1 MNNELLHQLALT
13 LVPNIGDVQ
22 AKILIQHFGEVSAIF
37 KAKTSTLEKIEGI
50 GSVRAKSIK
59 EFNDFHIAEK
69 EQQFIEKYKVKTF
82 FLTDPDY
89 PKRLLNCYDSPT
101 LLFYKGTADLNASKI
116 VAIVGTRTN
125 TEYGKQFTE
134 KLVKDLSEQNITIIS
149 GLAFGIDAMA
159 HKAALKHGLPTV
171 GIVGHGLDKIY
182 PSENSSLAKEMIR
195 EDGGILSEFFSGTKP
210 DKHNFP
216 LRNRIVA
223 GISDATVVVET
234 NIKGGSMITGNLA
247 NAYNRD
253 VFAVPGRTTD
263 AKSSGCNHL
272 IKYNKAILLTDADE
286 LLDLMGWKEKS
297 KTKTKKQKELFIEL
311 TPEEKQVVQL
321 LQDKETVSIDEINL
335 SSGLSSSSIAAA
347 ILNLELQNVVASLPG
362 KMYKLL

>member
-297 KTKTKKQKELFIEL
+297 KTKTKKPKELFIEL

>member
-22 AKILIQHFGEVSAIF
+22 AKILMQHFGEVTAIF
-37 KAKTSTLEKIEGI
+37 KAKTSVLEKIEGI
-50 GSVRAKSIK
+50 GIVRAKSIK
-59 EFNDFHIAEK
+59 EFNDFHLAEK
-69 EQQFIEKYKVKTF
+69 ELEFIEKYNIKTF
-82 FLTDPDY
+82 FLTDKDY

-159 HKAALKHGLPTV
+159 HKAAIKNNLPTV
-171 GIVGHGLDKIY
+171 GVVGHGLDKIY
-182 PSENSSLAKEMIR
+182 PSDHAGLAKEMIKNG
-195 EDGGILSEFFSGTKP
+195 GGILSEFFSGTKP

-223 GISDATVVVET
+223 GISDATVLVET

-263 AKSSGCNHL
+263 TKSSGCNHL
-272 IKYNKAILLTDADE
+272 IKYNKAILLTDAE
-286 LLDLMGWKEKS
+286 EILEVMGWKER
-297 KTKTKKQKELFIEL
+297 KTKIKKQKELFIEL
-311 TPEEKQVVQL
+311 SQEEKQVVQL
-321 LQDKETVSIDEINL
+321 LQEKEMVSIDEINL
-335 SSGLSSSSIAAA
+335 GSGLSSSTIAAA
-347 ILNLELQNVVASLPG
+347 ILNLELQNVIASLPG